1 MKQAKEFGDTAARL
15 VESVLKPHAYINCRR
30 AQGML
35 RVMNEFKNKSFFV
48 DVCARAIERRVKQ
61 PDTLR
66 NMLNHE
72 DNQLLIDAPV
82 KRSPEGDA
90 MIRNISEYIN

>member
-1 MKQAKEFGDTAARL
+1 
-15 VESVLKPHAYINCRR
+15 
-30 AQGML
+30 
-35 RVMNEFKNKSFFV
+35 
-48 DVCARAIERRVKQ
+48 VKQ
-61 PDTLR
+61 PDTLK

-72 DNQLLIDAPV
+72 DNQMLIDAPI